1 MDEIVS
7 LPFEHPVLH
16 ELKKSYLKIHTV
28 IEKELNKLS
37 ILGNQAIAKHER
49 PQVLRSIYLHPLTY
63 YKLNGNNKVNQ
74 KDSFDFMTTCDYILN
89 STWL

>member
-1 MDEIVS
+1 M
-7 LPFEHPVLH
+7 
-16 ELKKSYLKIHTV
+16 
-28 IEKELNKLS
+28 
-37 ILGNQAIAKHER
+37 LGNQSIPKHER
-49 PQVLRSIYLHPLTY
+49 PQVLRSIYLHPITY